1 MKTKKLLFVTML
13 LGALSVVSCGTKHAV
28 TDYTQKLN
36 FCAAGGTI
44 DLNERYSLNYY
55 LNLNLDS
62 HKVTV
67 KFKDAK
73 VIDRQTNDTVNVE
86 MENLKC
92 ALLSNRPIIYA
103 SVFEVTHIDQ
113 HYILHVLFDDRTIF
127 NKKKVEFKAT
137 EKCYN
142 VADLDPKRIEQ
153 YLGK

>member
-1 MKTKKLLFVTML
+1 M
-13 LGALSVVSCGTKHAV
+13 
-28 TDYTQKLN
+28 
-36 FCAAGGTI
+36 
-44 DLNERYSLNYY
+44 
-55 LNLNLDS
+55 
-62 HKVTV
+62 

-92 ALLSNRPIIYA
+92 ALLSNSPIIYA

-137 EKCYN
+137 EKCYY

-153 YLGK
+153 YLEGFFVAFGLDGVGAALFEGRTGDKTGTATHGKGDGEGI

>member
-1 MKTKKLLFVTML
+1 MKKIYLLVIVIFFI
-13 LGALSVVSCGTKHAV
+13 SCGTKNV
-28 TDYTQKLN
+28 TVGNTNGDANTELN
-36 FCAAGGTI
+36 FCASGGTI